1 MTADKI
7 QRRTIGILERPDGS
21 VLFERRATS
30 KTLSTYWKL
39 PGGKIDPDEHARE
52 ALIREMQEELGIH
65 VTQVRPWITRT
76 VDYPYGRVLLSIF
89 RITAW
94 DAEPGP
100 VEGQALSWQNPNNLR
115 LDSILPAHQKV
126 LDALNLPPIYAI
138 SQAGKLGMTLFLER
152 LQLALN
158 HGVRL
163 IQVREKDMSVDQLH
177 EFAGTVVAMCRPFGA
192 QVLINGDIELARAV
206 GADGVHLQPEQYRKL
221 HARPAGSL
229 LWAAACH
236 NREELLQASRLDA
249 DFAVLS
255 PVLPTRSHPGAKVL
269 GWQGFAEAIRDLPM
283 PVYALGGMKKG
294 LLDSARYH
302 NAHGIA
308 MLSGI
313 W

>member
-7 QRRTIGILERPDGS
+7 QRRTIGILERPDGC
-21 VLFERRATS
+21 VLLERRAANKARLTD
-30 KTLSTYWKL
+30 WKL
-39 PGGKIDPDEHARE
+39 PGGKIDTDEDARE
-52 ALIREMQEELGIH
+52 ALIREMQEELGIR

-76 VDYPYGRVLLSIF
+76 VDYPHGRFLLSIF

-94 DAEPGP
+94 DAEPRP
-100 VEGQALSWQNPNNLR
+100 MEGQELSWQDPNNLR
-115 LDSILPAHQKV
+115 LDPVLPPHQRV
-126 LDALNLPPIYAI
+126 LDALSLPPIYAI
-138 SQAGKLGMTLFLER
+138 SQAGKLGTALFLER
-152 LQLALN
+152 LQLALR

-163 IQVREKDMSVDQLH
+163 VQVREKGMSGAQLR
-177 EFAGTVVAMCRPFGA
+177 EFAGTVVAMCHPFGA
-192 QVLINGDIELARAV
+192 KVLVNGDIELARGV
-206 GADGVHLQPEQYRKL
+206 GADGVHLQPEHYRKL
-221 HARPAGSL
+221 HARPAGDL

-236 NREELLQASRLDA
+236 NRGELLQAARLEA

-255 PVLPTRSHPGAKVL
+255 PVLPTRSHPGAEVL
-269 GWQGFAEAIRDLPM
+269 GWQGFAEAIHELPM

-302 NAHGIA
+302 HAHGIA